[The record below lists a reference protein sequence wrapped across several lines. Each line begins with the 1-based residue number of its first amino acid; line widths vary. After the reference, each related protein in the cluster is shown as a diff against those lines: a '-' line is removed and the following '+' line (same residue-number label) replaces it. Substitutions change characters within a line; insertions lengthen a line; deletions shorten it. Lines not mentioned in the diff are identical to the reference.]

1 MLNCK
6 GSLNCK
12 VMVKD
17 TDFVNIYFV
26 LMKRQANKMLVLN
39 EVIIIY
45 SNVCLKYCGE
55 HLVIRPFY
63 SALRILLKKKNI
75 IFGTLK

>member
-1 MLNCK
+1 
-6 GSLNCK
+6 
-12 VMVKD
+12 MVKD
-17 TDFVNIYFV
+17 TNFVNICFA

-45 SNVCLKYCGE
+45 SSLYLYVYCVE
-55 HLVIRPFY
+55 HLVIRTFY
-63 SALRILLKKKNI
+63 SAWRILLKKKKI